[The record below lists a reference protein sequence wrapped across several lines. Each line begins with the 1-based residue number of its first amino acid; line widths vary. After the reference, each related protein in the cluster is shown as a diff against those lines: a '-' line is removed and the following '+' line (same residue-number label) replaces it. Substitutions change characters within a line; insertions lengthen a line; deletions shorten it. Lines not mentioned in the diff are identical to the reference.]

1 MTFKNTKELK
11 SYIFKKSESAMIQA
25 QSKVYQIVNT
35 FVKEFYVGYSPA
47 QYERTYQL
55 YQSLIKS
62 DVQIS
67 GNSIIATVYFDASR
81 LDYYMKVING
91 KESPNHGWSAETVLN
106 VAMISGVPH
115 GGYSP
120 AGGNGIYLEA
130 IAKLNQEAIK
140 VLKDSLVSAGIPIR

>member
-11 SYIFKKSESAMIQA
+11 SYILKKSEAAMIQA

-67 GNSIIATVYFDASR
+67 GNSVTATVYFDASR
-81 LDYYMKVING
+81 LDYYMKMING

-106 VAMISGVPH
+106 LRCTSWWILPCWWKWDLFRSN
-115 GGYSP
+115 S
-120 AGGNGIYLEA
+120 
-130 IAKLNQEAIK
+130 
-140 VLKDSLVSAGIPIR
+140 

>member
-1 MTFKNTKELK
+1 MTFNNTKELK

-67 GNSIIATVYFDASR
+67 GNSVTATVYFDASR
-81 LDYYMKVING
+81 LDYYMKMING
-91 KESPNHGWSAETVLN
+91 K
-106 VAMISGVPH
+106 
-115 GGYSP
+115 
-120 AGGNGIYLEA
+120 
-130 IAKLNQEAIK
+130 
-140 VLKDSLVSAGIPIR
+140 

>member
-11 SYIFKKSESAMIQA
+11 SYILKKSESAMIQA

-67 GNSIIATVYFDASR
+67 GNSVTASVYFDASR
-81 LDYYMKVING
+81 LDYYMKKVNG
-91 KESPNHGWSAETVLN
+91 KEYPNHGWSAETVLN
-106 VAMISGVPH
+106 VAMASGFPH

-130 IAKLNQEAIK
+130 IARLNQEAIK
-140 VLKDSLVSAGIPIR
+140 ALKDSLVSAGVPIR

>member
-11 SYIFKKSESAMIQA
+11 SYILKKSEAAMIQA

-67 GNSIIATVYFDASR
+67 GNSVTATVYFDASR
-81 LDYYMKVING
+81 LDYYMKMING
-91 KESPNHGWSAETVLN
+91 KESPNHGWSSETVLN

-140 VLKDSLVSAGIPIR
+140 VLKDSVVSAGIPIR

>member
-11 SYIFKKSESAMIQA
+11 SYILKKNESAMIQA

-67 GNSIIATVYFDASR
+67 GNSVTATVYFDASR
-81 LDYYMKVING
+81 LDYYMKMING

-140 VLKDSLVSAGIPIR
+140 GLKDSLVSTGIPIR

>member
-1 MTFKNTKELK
+1 MTFNNTKELK

-67 GNSIIATVYFDASR
+67 GNSVTATVYFDASR
-81 LDYYMKVING
+81 LDYYMKMING
-91 KESPNHGWSAETVLN
+91 KESPNYGWSAETVLN

>member
-1 MTFKNTKELK
+1 MIFNNTKELK

-67 GNSIIATVYFDASR
+67 GNSVTATVYFDASR
-81 LDYYMKVING
+81 LDYYMKMING

>member
-1 MTFKNTKELK
+1 MTFNNTKELK

-67 GNSIIATVYFDASR
+67 GNSVTATVYFDASR
-81 LDYYMKVING
+81 LDYYMKMING
-91 KESPNHGWSAETVLN
+91 KESPNHGWSAEIVLN

>member
-1 MTFKNTKELK
+1 MTFKSAKELK
-11 SYIFKKSESAMIQA
+11 SYILKKSESAMIQA

-35 FVKEFYVGYSPA
+35 FVKEFYAGYSPV

-62 DVQIS
+62 DIQII
-67 GNSIIATVYFDASR
+67 GNSVTATVYFDASR
-81 LDYYMKVING
+81 LDYYMKMVDG
-91 KESPNHGWSAETVLN
+91 KEYPNHGWSAETVLN
-106 VAMISGVPH
+106 VTMTSGSPH

-130 IAKLNQEAIK
+130 IAKLNQEVIK
-140 VLKDSLVSAGIPIR
+140 VLKDSLISAGIPIR